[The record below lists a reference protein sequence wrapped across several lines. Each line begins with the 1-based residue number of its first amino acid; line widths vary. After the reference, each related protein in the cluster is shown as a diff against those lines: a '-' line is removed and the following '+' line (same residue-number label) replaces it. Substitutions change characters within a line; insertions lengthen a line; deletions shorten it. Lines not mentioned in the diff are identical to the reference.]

1 MPRGLIWYMIPEDKR
16 DGSKYGAMIE
26 MSKLIE
32 FEMDGPVGK
41 VLVEVPDT
49 SAGGIQSIASNDEGV
64 SGKAA
69 KKFEDVLANVAPI
82 SNKIFSSFMSMTS
95 KPTELSVEIGFKITA
110 KGNLIIAA
118 SEGEASFKAVLKWQA
133 SKDLS

>member
-1 MPRGLIWYMIPEDKR
+1 
-16 DGSKYGAMIE
+16 

-32 FEMDGPVGK
+32 FEMDGPGGK
-41 VLVEVPDT
+41 VLVEVPDK
-49 SAGGIQSIASNDEGV
+49 SAGGIQSVASNGEGV

-69 KKFEDVLANVAPI
+69 KTFEDVLANVAPI
-82 SNKIFSSFMSMTS
+82 SNKIFSSFMAMTS

-118 SEGEASFKAVLKWQA
+118 SEGEASFKAILKWQA
-133 SKDLS
+133 SQNPG